1 MLVVSFAS
9 SDFEADQRCCLRWS
23 PHLRTTWWWYGGENP
38 MRYISSFVIL
48 VACHMAR
55 TIRINMIGS
64 RDHRSW
70 TLSSFK
76 LVSRIV
82 RGPTQ
87 AGIIPPMSE
96 NSSTAVL
103 VSLIQ
108 SIQVTVPQGATR
120 ISSLS
125 QHFLFTGFLT
135 YRGETGL
142 RSTCANF
149 DCARDARNIT
159 FNSFANPQEVRV
171 WRKVDFRWIQTRP
184 FRILGD
190 LWM

>member
-1 MLVVSFAS
+1 
-9 SDFEADQRCCLRWS
+9 
-23 PHLRTTWWWYGGENP
+23 

-108 SIQVTVPQGATR
+108 LIQVTVPQGATR

-149 DCARDARNIT
+149 DRLRQGRSQHYLPYLCQPT
-159 FNSFANPQEVRV
+159 GSPSVKESGLS
-171 WRKVDFRWIQTRP
+171 VDSDSTLPYF
-184 FRILGD
+184 G
-190 LWM
+190 